1 MIDYVENIAK
11 SGLSIYDKI
20 DITDKNLYIP
30 NLELEKILNKGMQG
44 LSLKNLALRTRSKTV
59 KSKICTVLGY
69 KIPKSFSKTHPRFP
83 GQNFDTYTQKSLNV
97 QIWNEEIELSR
108 RYVFIRINDEDIVVK
123 VKVITG
129 AELVKLDT
137 TGTLTKKYQATMKSQ
152 NESKLFSSSD
162 SENIVNWLSTN
173 VAEQESLSW
182 INPNSLPKQ
191 SQFLTIKDIYQ
202 KLLPIIGNT
211 IDYIDATQE
220 RNRGAII
227 HKMICKKL
235 GYSSYEDNGN
245 YPDLTNQLLE
255 IKLQTSPTI
264 DLGLHSPEDNS
275 VVVETPDCFL
285 RSEDIRY
292 AIFDGEVIKD
302 KIFLKALYIVNG
314 CDFTK
319 NFPLFKGKI
328 QNAKLQLLLPTD
340 FFN

>member
-275 VVVETPDCFL
+275 VVVETPDCIF

-302 KIFLKALYIVNG
+302 NIFLKALYIVNG

>member
-1 MIDYVENIAK
+1 
-11 SGLSIYDKI
+11 
-20 DITDKNLYIP
+20 
-30 NLELEKILNKGMQG
+30 
-44 LSLKNLALRTRSKTV
+44 
-59 KSKICTVLGY
+59 
-69 KIPKSFSKTHPRFP
+69 
-83 GQNFDTYTQKSLNV
+83 
-97 QIWNEEIELSR
+97 
-108 RYVFIRINDEDIVVK
+108 
-123 VKVITG
+123 
-129 AELVKLDT
+129 
-137 TGTLTKKYQATMKSQ
+137 MKSQ

-275 VVVETPDCFL
+275 VVVETPDCIF